1 MFSNIRIASK
11 EMLFQ
16 KHTGG
21 SSKSPHPEERK
32 EADRPRELVDLK
44 LSPIE
49 SMVKEGNEIKEFYRH
64 LFETMVEKVIVGEGD
79 DPYKIKFFLKTKQ
92 QYNVNATE
100 YILKNKVGKTI
111 KGITYQQQA
120 TDFAKQE
127 IDKFSSTCGVHHVA
141 TPKRRQ
147 K

>member
-1 MFSNIRIASK
+1 M
-11 EMLFQ
+11 
-16 KHTGG
+16 
-21 SSKSPHPEERK
+21 
-32 EADRPRELVDLK
+32 K

-49 SMVKEGNEIKEFYRH
+49 SMVKEGNEIKEFNRH
-64 LFETMVEKVIVGEGD
+64 LFKTMVEKVIVGEGD

-92 QYNVNATE
+92 QYNVNAAE

-120 TDFAKQE
+120 NDSAKQE
-127 IDKFSSTCGVHHVA
+127 VDKFSSTCGVHHVA

>member
-1 MFSNIRIASK
+1 M
-11 EMLFQ
+11 
-16 KHTGG
+16 
-21 SSKSPHPEERK
+21 
-32 EADRPRELVDLK
+32 K

-49 SMVKEGNEIKEFYRH
+49 SMVKEGNKIKEFNHH

-92 QYNVNATE
+92 QYNVNAAE

-120 TDFAKQE
+120 TDSAKQE
-127 IDKFSSTCGVHHVA
+127 VDKFSNTCGVHHVA

>member
-1 MFSNIRIASK
+1 
-11 EMLFQ
+11 MLFQ

-21 SSKSPHPEERK
+21 SPGSPHPEERK
-32 EADRPRELVDLK
+32 EADRPRNKRKKLVDLK

-49 SMVKEGNEIKEFYRH
+49 SMVKEGNEIKEFNRH
-64 LFETMVEKVIVGEGD
+64 LFEAMVEKVIVGEGN

-92 QYNVNATE
+92 QYNVNAAE

-120 TDFAKQE
+120 NDSAKQE
-127 IDKFSSTCGVHHVA
+127 VDKFSSTCGVHHVA

>member
-1 MFSNIRIASK
+1 
-11 EMLFQ
+11 MLFQ
-16 KHTGG
+16 KHTGR
-21 SSKSPHPEERK
+21 SPKSPQPEEQK
-32 EADRPRELVDLK
+32 EADRPREQEK
-44 LSPIE
+44 EARRFEALSHRKQSKE
-49 SMVKEGNEIKEFYRH
+49 SNRS

-120 TDFAKQE
+120 NVSAKQE
-127 IDKFSSTCGVHHVA
+127 VDKFSSTCGVHHVA

>member
-1 MFSNIRIASK
+1 
-11 EMLFQ
+11 MLFQ

-21 SSKSPHPEERK
+21 SPGSPHPEERK
-32 EADRPRELVDLK
+32 EADRPREQEK
-44 LSPIE
+44 EARRFEALSHR
-49 SMVKEGNEIKEFYRH
+49 KHGQGGNEIKEFNRH
-64 LFETMVEKVIVGEGD
+64 LFEKMVEKVIVGEGD

-92 QYNVNATE
+92 QYNVNAAE

-111 KGITYQQQA
+111 KGITCQQQA
-120 TDFAKQE
+120 TDSAKQE
-127 IDKFSSTCGVHHVA
+127 VDKFISTCGVHHVA

>member
-1 MFSNIRIASK
+1 M
-11 EMLFQ
+11 
-16 KHTGG
+16 
-21 SSKSPHPEERK
+21 
-32 EADRPRELVDLK
+32 K

-49 SMVKEGNEIKEFYRH
+49 SMVKEGNEIKEFNRH
-64 LFETMVEKVIVGEGD
+64 LFKTMVEKVIVGEED

-120 TDFAKQE
+120 NDSAKQE
-127 IDKFSSTCGVHHVA
+127 VDKFSSTCGVHHVVL
-141 TPKRRQ
+141 RR
-147 K
+147 KDVKNS

>member
-1 MFSNIRIASK
+1 
-11 EMLFQ
+11 MLFQ

-21 SSKSPHPEERK
+21 SPKSPHLQKNEKKLTVLENKRK
-32 EADRPRELVDLK
+32 KLVDLK

-49 SMVKEGNEIKEFYRH
+49 SMVKEGNEIKEFNRH
-64 LFETMVEKVIVGEGD
+64 LFKTMVEKVIVGEED

-120 TDFAKQE
+120 TDSAKQE
-127 IDKFSSTCGVHHVA
+127 VDKFSSTCGVHHVA

>member
-1 MFSNIRIASK
+1 M
-11 EMLFQ
+11 
-16 KHTGG
+16 
-21 SSKSPHPEERK
+21 
-32 EADRPRELVDLK
+32 K

-49 SMVKEGNEIKEFYRH
+49 SMVKEGNEIKEFNRY
-64 LFETMVEKVIVGEGD
+64 LFETMVEKVIVGEEEE

-92 QYNVNATE
+92 QYNVNAAE

-120 TDFAKQE
+120 IDFAKQE
-127 IDKFSSTCGVHHVA
+127 VDKFSSTCGVHHVA

>member
-1 MFSNIRIASK
+1 M
-11 EMLFQ
+11 
-16 KHTGG
+16 
-21 SSKSPHPEERK
+21 
-32 EADRPRELVDLK
+32 K

-49 SMVKEGNEIKEFYRH
+49 SMVKEGNEIKEFNRH

-92 QYNVNATE
+92 QYNVNAAE

-127 IDKFSSTCGVHHVA
+127 VDKFSSTCGVHHVA